1 MAVIGTPTNGRDIIF
16 GDSLVNFISA
26 LDGDDLVFGQ
36 GGTDFL
42 FGGNGSDELRGDD
55 GNDFLNGDAG
65 NDKLV
70 GGKGQD
76 SLIGGEGQ
84 DVLTG
89 YSFLGVDEKD
99 TLIGGGGAD
108 TFVLGD
114 TIGSHYLESGF
125 ATITDFKSSEGDK
138 IRISGSIFDGG
149 YTLTQNQNFSGGSA
163 LDTLIHK
170 DGNLIAVV
178 QDTINVF
185 ASFDFVS
192 A

>member
-1 MAVIGTPTNGRDIIF
+1 MAVIGTPTNGSDFLF
-16 GDSLVNFISA
+16 GDSLDNFINA

-36 GGTDFL
+36 GGADL
-42 FGGNGSDELRGDD
+42 LIGGNGKDELRGDD
-55 GNDFLNGDAG
+55 GNDSLFGGAD

-76 SLIGGEGQ
+76 FLFGGEGN

-99 TLIGGGGAD
+99 VLSGGGGAD

-138 IRISGSIFDGG
+138 IRINGSIFDSS
-149 YTLTQNQNFSGGSA
+149 YTLTKTQNFSGGSA

-170 DGNLIAVV
+170 NGNLIAVV
-178 QDTINVF
+178 QDTTNVF
-185 ASFDFVS
+185 ASFDLVS

>member
-1 MAVIGTPTNGRDIIF
+1 MAVIGTPTNGRDILV
-16 GDSLVNFISA
+16 GNSLDNFISG
-26 LDGDDLVFGQ
+26 LDGDDLIFGQ
-36 GGTDFL
+36 GGADFL
-42 FGGNGSDELRGDD
+42 RGGNGSDELRGDD
-55 GNDFLNGDAG
+55 GNDFLKGDAG

-76 SLIGGEGQ
+76 SLFGGEGH

-99 TLIGGGGAD
+99 VLTGGGGAD

-114 TIGSHYLESGF
+114 KIGSHYLESGF

-138 IRISGSIFDGG
+138 IQINGSIFDGG
-149 YTLTQNQNFSGGSA
+149 YTLTKTQNFSGSSA

-170 DGNLIAVV
+170 NGNLIAVV
-178 QDTINVF
+178 QDTTNVF
-185 ASFDFVS
+185 ASFDLVS